1 MRASPIDVCPT
12 TSGHLCLIII
22 QHFCLIKH
30 IQEHMEGGNRLRM
43 DVVKCITP
51 SLSIT
56 KSPNSSLVQDS
67 IFMHVLIKII
77 KPSRH
82 RWPITPSISRWLV
95 ATPNLVFSVPIA
107 ISTNMLKHTH
117 THTCSYLHNMFTPA
131 HTHTHLLI
139 FTQYVHPS
147 THTKSEILSSLLGV
161 GVGN

>member
-1 MRASPIDVCPT
+1 MRASPIDVRPT
-12 TSGHLCLIII
+12 MSEHLCLIII

-51 SLSIT
+51 SLRIN
-56 KSPNSSLVQDS
+56 KSLNSSLVQDS

-82 RWPITPSISRWLV
+82 RWPITPSISRWLL

-107 ISTNMLKHTH
+107 ISTNMPKHT
-117 THTCSYLHNMFTPA
+117 

-147 THTKSEILSSLLGV
+147 THTKSEILLSLLGV